1 MKRFFN
7 MIPGKEAACILLYGD
22 IGDYD
27 TVNSGDIARELI
39 EAEAAFRNIDVR
51 INSNGGSVFAG
62 IAIFNAFR
70 QSQAN
75 ITMYIDGIAASVASI
90 IAACGKPVKMSR
102 YARLMVHRVSGGAY
116 GSADELRDTIAQLE
130 SLEET
135 LCDIYAARCRK
146 PREEIKAEWFDGKDH
161 WFTADEALALG
172 LIDEIYDADP
182 VPEDSTPEQVYTL
195 FNNRLNAQL
204 QNENLM
210 DFGELRKRP
219 SFAACAT
226 DDDVLRHITHLE
238 TEAGKVPALQTKVTD
253 FENKAKADEQAAIAA
268 LVDAAVKD
276 ERIGEPQRATYLAL
290 LTADRANGEAALKA
304 LKPKKRVTNMLNEPA
319 PGTESPW
326 EKRQAEIK
334 NQLKR

>member
-1 MKRFFN
+1 MKHFFN

-22 IGDYD
+22 ISDYD
-27 TVNSGDIARELI
+27 AANSGDIARELI
-39 EAEAAFRNIDVR
+39 EAEAQCQQIDVR
-51 INSNGGSVFAG
+51 INSNGGSVFTG

-70 QSQAN
+70 NSQAD
-75 ITMYIDGIAASVASI
+75 ITIYIDGIAASIASV

-102 YARLMVHRVSGGAY
+102 YARLMIHSASGGAY
-116 GSADELRDTIAQLE
+116 GNAAELRSTIEQLE
-130 SLEET
+130 SLEKT
-135 LCDIYAARCRK
+135 LCDIYAARCQK
-146 PREEIKAEWFDGKDH
+146 SSEEIKAEWFDGKDH
-161 WFTADEALALG
+161 WFTADQALELG

-182 VPEDSTPEQVYTL
+182 VPEESSVEQVYAI
-195 FNNRLNAQL
+195 FNNRLNKP
-204 QNENLM
+204 QNENQM

-238 TEAGKVPALQTKVTD
+238 TEAGRVPALQTKVTD
-253 FENKAKADEQAAIAA
+253 FEKKAKADEQAAIAT
-268 LVDAAVKD
+268 LVDDAVKD

-290 LTADRANGEAALKA
+290 LTADRTNGEAALKA

-319 PGTESPW
+319 PGSEGAW

-334 NQLKR
+334 NQLKK